1 MRNEMK
7 QLALKLDCYVLG
19 ASAFGVFIR
28 WLQLQIAFDDNG
40 LCGSSS
46 LNVAVVLIVL
56 AAAAVFYRFIKR
68 MKAQQFVPPAAPHE
82 ALANTGRL
90 FSILRWVIGGMMCLG
105 ALVLAM
111 SCETDEEV
119 VFLLILA
126 GLALLS
132 GVAFPA
138 LMKKVSD
145 PQAKISLLCL
155 LSIFAGADVRALARC
170 LLQGQRYQQRRLG
183 LRCGDHRGL
192 GRNDR
197 LLL

>member
-68 MKAQQFVPPAAPHE
+68 MKAQQFVPRRMRRWPTPD
-82 ALANTGRL
+82 GSSP
-90 FSILRWVIGGMMCLG
+90 FS
-105 ALVLAM
+105 
-111 SCETDEEV
+111 
-119 VFLLILA
+119 A
-126 GLALLS
+126 GS
-132 GVAFPA
+132 
-138 LMKKVSD
+138 S
-145 PQAKISLLCL
+145 
-155 LSIFAGADVRALARC
+155 AG
-170 LLQGQRYQQRRLG
+170 
-183 LRCGDHRGL
+183 
-192 GRNDR
+192 
-197 LLL
+197 